1 MGTLHL
7 DSAGKIRLE
16 TGSTRPL
23 RHLMAPRGRYFSSGA
38 YAASREQSQGTVTH
52 CRQQCPM
59 QYAQEVTPPAVRS
72 FAFSKAT
79 KRNSLRTAAAENEQS
94 EITGLSSASVQKGRM
109 HGSLPN
115 SKLQAD
121 RGSADG
127 NNQPKKCRPAGDG
140 GQLGSM
146 YLSSGTVD
154 VGL

>member
-1 MGTLHL
+1 MLQARHACDKT
-7 DSAGKIRLE
+7 KI
-16 TGSTRPL
+16 
-23 RHLMAPRGRYFSSGA
+23 GRESSCSSG
-38 YAASREQSQGTVTH
+38 G
-52 CRQQCPM
+52 
-59 QYAQEVTPPAVRS
+59 
-72 FAFSKAT
+72 FAFLKAT

-94 EITGLSSASVQKGRM
+94 EITGLSSAFVQMGRM

-115 SKLQAD
+115 NNKLQAD
-121 RGSADG
+121 RGSAVG

>member
-1 MGTLHL
+1 MLQARHACDKT
-7 DSAGKIRLE
+7 KI
-16 TGSTRPL
+16 
-23 RHLMAPRGRYFSSGA
+23 GRESSCSSG
-38 YAASREQSQGTVTH
+38 G
-52 CRQQCPM
+52 
-59 QYAQEVTPPAVRS
+59 

-115 SKLQAD
+115 RKLQAD

-146 YLSSGTVD
+146 YLSSGMVD

>member
-1 MGTLHL
+1 
-7 DSAGKIRLE
+7 
-16 TGSTRPL
+16 
-23 RHLMAPRGRYFSSGA
+23 
-38 YAASREQSQGTVTH
+38 
-52 CRQQCPM
+52 M
-59 QYAQEVTPPAVRS
+59 QYAREVTPPAVRS